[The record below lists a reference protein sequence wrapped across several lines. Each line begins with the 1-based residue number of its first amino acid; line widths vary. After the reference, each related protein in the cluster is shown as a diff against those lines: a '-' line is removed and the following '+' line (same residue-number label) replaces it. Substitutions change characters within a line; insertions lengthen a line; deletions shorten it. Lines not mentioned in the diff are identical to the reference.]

1 MKKVQSRAGV
11 GGGDAGCDEGTP
23 EWGLGRGSDGTWET
37 VQEMVNVG
45 GGGTGG
51 LRGKH

>member
-1 MKKVQSRAGV
+1 MKKFQCRAGV

-23 EWGLGRGSDGTWET
+23 GWGLSGGSDGTWER
-37 VQEMVNVG
+37 VQGMINEG

>member
-1 MKKVQSRAGV
+1 MKKVQCRAGV
-11 GGGDAGCDEGTP
+11 GGGDIGCDEGTP
-23 EWGLGRGSDGTWET
+23 EWGPGGGSDGTWER

-45 GGGTGG
+45 GGGMGG